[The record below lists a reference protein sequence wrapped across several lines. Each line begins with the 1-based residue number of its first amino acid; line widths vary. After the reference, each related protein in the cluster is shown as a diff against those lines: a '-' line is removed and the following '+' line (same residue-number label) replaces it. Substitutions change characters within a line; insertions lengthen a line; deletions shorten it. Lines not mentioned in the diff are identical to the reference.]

1 MRLCYH
7 FRSWD
12 YSIHCAPVSTERR
25 QYPRDFGAF
34 QWMLTQAE
42 RHPTKRTL
50 NNLTLKFSFHIR
62 KCHIIPG
69 FKNVKRRPWV
79 RPWRK
84 LIKAE
89 LMLPGFISLLITV
102 GTRAILKICIPEKY
116 ENLMLPCKNDYAGD
130 SYEDKNGGKGGDGDD
145 GGDNKRKLLS
155 FAGNL
160 SIHRVLAAAAAGG
173 DYCSDGKASLIS
185 QTGLHIFI
193 FVLAIFHALYSVVTM
208 ALAQAKM
215 KKWKAWEEE
224 TSSLE
229 YQFTNDPTRFR
240 LARQTS
246 FVRRHSGISAAP
258 GIKWIVAFFRQFTGS
273 VTKVDYMTMR
283 HGFIKRKFPS
293 SSKFDFHRYIKR
305 CMEDHF
311 KQVVGISMPLWGFF
325 AILFLLLNV
334 YRWYT
339 FTWLAVVPLVVT
351 LAVGTKLQAI
361 IAKMAIEIKER
372 HAVVQG
378 IPLVQVSDRNF
389 WFSWPELVLYLIHFV
404 LFQNA
409 FELTYFLWAWYEF
422 GKESCVNQDTV
433 LIIVRVTFGVGAQV
447 LCSYATLPLYALVT
461 QMGSTMK
468 RSIFDQQ
475 TSKALKSWHQKAVK
489 KTNEV
494 KPDQLPTRTLGGSPD
509 ASSVHS
515 PSPTRSPPDKFG
527 IGSPR
532 FSDVEAEAASRD
544 QHTANITAI
553 VDVELNHL
561 HRPGDNSSPFVQR
574 DLLS

>member
-42 RHPTKRTL
+42 VYAHY
-50 NNLTLKFSFHIR
+50 S
-62 KCHIIPG
+62 G

-84 LIKAE
+84 LIKA
-89 LMLPGFISLLITV
+89 GFISLLITV

-173 DYCSDGKASLIS
+173 DYCSDGKA
-185 QTGLHIFI
+185 
-193 FVLAIFHALYSVVTM
+193 VVTM

-258 GIKWIVAFFRQFTGS
+258 GIKWIVASFRQFTGS
-273 VTKVDYMTMR
+273 VMKVDYMTMR
-283 HGFIKRKFPS
+283 HGFINVHFAPN
-293 SSKFDFHRYIKR
+293 SKFDFHRYIKR
-305 CMEDHF
+305 CMEDEF
-311 KQVVGISMPLWGFF
+311 RQAVGISMPLWVFS
-325 AILFLLLNV
+325 ILFLLLNV

-339 FTWLAVVPLVVT
+339 FTWLAVVPLVI
-351 LAVGTKLQAI
+351 LLLVGTKLKLVI
-361 IAKMAIEIKER
+361 MEMAQEIQDR
-372 HAVVQG
+372 SHVVRGVPVVQ
-378 IPLVQVSDRNF
+378 PNNKFF
-389 WFSWPELVLYLIHFV
+389 WFNRPHWILFMIHYT

-409 FELTYFLWAWYEF
+409 FQMAFFLWTWLYNIPSLF
-422 GKESCVNQDTV
+422 TG
-433 LIIVRVTFGVGAQV
+433 
-447 LCSYATLPLYALVT
+447 LP
-461 QMGSTMK
+461 
-468 RSIFDQQ
+468 D
-475 TSKALKSWHQKAVK
+475 
-489 KTNEV
+489 
-494 KPDQLPTRTLGGSPD
+494 GGSHMKK
-509 ASSVHS
+509 AIFEEQ
-515 PSPTRSPPDKFG
+515 TARALRKWQ
-527 IGSPR
+527 
-532 FSDVEAEAASRD
+532 EAAKLRKKSSQTGGGAGGSSPGFMSVNSTPSRG
-544 QHTANITAI
+544 TSPI
-553 VDVELNHL
+553 HL
-561 HRPGDNSSPFVQR
+561 LHKHRPGQPDVESVISSAMSYASDTELSEFEGPPRDRLESRKPDHHQEQSEAHSADFSFVK
-574 DLLS
+574 L

>member
-42 RHPTKRTL
+42 VYAHY
-50 NNLTLKFSFHIR
+50 S
-62 KCHIIPG
+62 G

-84 LIKAE
+84 LIKA
-89 LMLPGFISLLITV
+89 GFISLLITV

-193 FVLAIFHALYSVVTM
+193 FVLAIFHVLYSVVTM

-283 HGFIKRKFPS
+283 HGFINAHFAPN
-293 SSKFDFHRYIKR
+293 SKFDFHRYIKR

-311 KQVVGISMPLWGFF
+311 KQVVGIRMRFKWHFSCGHGMNSGSNLLYNIPS
-325 AILFLLLNV
+325 LF
-334 YRWYT
+334 T
-339 FTWLAVVPLVVT
+339 GCT
-351 LAVGTKLQAI
+351 
-361 IAKMAIEIKER
+361 
-372 HAVVQG
+372 
-378 IPLVQVSDRNF
+378 D
-389 WFSWPELVLYLIHFV
+389 
-404 LFQNA
+404 
-409 FELTYFLWAWYEF
+409 
-422 GKESCVNQDTV
+422 
-433 LIIVRVTFGVGAQV
+433 
-447 LCSYATLPLYALVT
+447 
-461 QMGSTMK
+461 
-468 RSIFDQQ
+468 
-475 TSKALKSWHQKAVK
+475 
-489 KTNEV
+489 
-494 KPDQLPTRTLGGSPD
+494 GGSHMKK
-509 ASSVHS
+509 AIFEEQ
-515 PSPTRSPPDKFG
+515 TARALRKWQ
-527 IGSPR
+527 
-532 FSDVEAEAASRD
+532 EAAKLRKKSR
-544 QHTANITAI
+544 QTGGGAGGSSPGFMSVNSTPSRGTSPI
-553 VDVELNHL
+553 HL
-561 HRPGDNSSPFVQR
+561 LHKHRPGQPDVESVISSAMSYASDTELSEFEGPPRDRLESRKPDHHQEQSEAHSADFSFVK
-574 DLLS
+574 L

>member
-12 YSIHCAPVSTERR
+12 YSIHCAPWFQKR
-25 QYPRDFGAF
+25 Q
-34 QWMLTQAE
+34 
-42 RHPTKRTL
+42 K
-50 NNLTLKFSFHIR
+50 
-62 KCHIIPG
+62 
-69 FKNVKRRPWV
+69 
-79 RPWRK
+79 
-84 LIKAE
+84 KALGE
-89 LMLPGFISLLITV
+89 LMLISLLITV
-102 GTRAILKICIPEKY
+102 GTRAILKICIPEKF

-193 FVLAIFHALYSVVTM
+193 FVLAIFHVLYSVVTM

-283 HGFIKRKFPS
+283 HGFINAHFAPN
-293 SSKFDFHRYIKR
+293 SKFDFHRYIKR

-311 KQVVGISMPLWGFF
+311 KQVVGISMPLWGFCHPLS
-325 AILFLLLNV
+325 AADV

-339 FTWLAVVPLVVT
+339 FTWLAVVPLVI
-351 LAVGTKLQAI
+351 LLLVGTKLELVI
-361 IAKMAIEIKER
+361 MEMAQDIQDR
-372 HAVVQG
+372 SHAVRGVPVVQ
-378 IPLVQVSDRNF
+378 PNNKFF
-389 WFSWPELVLYLIHFV
+389 WFNRPHWILFLIHYT

-409 FELTYFLWAWYEF
+409 FQMAFFLWTWYEF
-422 GKESCVNQDTV
+422 GIKSCFHENLAVILTRVFPGLV
-433 LIIVRVTFGVGAQV
+433 LQFVCSYITFPLYSLVAQV
-447 LCSYATLPLYALVT
+447 
-461 QMGSTMK
+461 
-468 RSIFDQQ
+468 
-475 TSKALKSWHQKAVK
+475 
-489 KTNEV
+489 N
-494 KPDQLPTRTLGGSPD
+494 GGSHMKK
-509 ASSVHS
+509 AIFEEQ
-515 PSPTRSPPDKFG
+515 TARALRKWQ
-527 IGSPR
+527 
-532 FSDVEAEAASRD
+532 EAAKLRKKSR
-544 QHTANITAI
+544 QTGGGAGGSSPGFMSVNSTPSRGTSPI
-553 VDVELNHL
+553 HL
-561 HRPGDNSSPFVQR
+561 LHKHRPGQPDVESVISSAMSYASDTELSEFEGPPRDRLESRKPDHHQEQSEAHSADFSFVK
-574 DLLS
+574 L